1 MGRGILTESDREYL
15 RGNKE
20 YAKEAN
26 KRRDIRE
33 RVYQS
38 LHDFELLASELDGDD
53 RLKIFDRLSQESES
67 HCSDEVASVIEFLYK
82 GLGDLSLDPDTIAEM
97 PNENSVEKFLAFR
110 KALTSGIAQGKS
122 EYPNSEEELP
132 DTLTIAS
139 NASLFEFP
147 DDDEVRSA
155 LGDQSD
161 EGDSLDPWK
170 EINRGAQINR
180 GVPGR
185 KANHDDIV
193 VFLKMQMQYRIH
205 QQISARHQLA
215 NKSLVDYTKFE
226 E

>member
-38 LHDFELLASELDGDD
+38 LHDFELLASELEGDD
-53 RLKIFDRLSQESES
+53 RRKIFNRLSEDSES
-67 HCSDEVASVIEFLYK
+67 HGSDEIASVIEFLYK

-97 PNENSVEKFLAFR
+97 PNGNSVEKFLAFR

-139 NASLFEFP
+139 NAYLFEFP

-155 LGDQSD
+155 VGEQSD
-161 EGDSLDPWK
+161 AGDSLDPWK
-170 EINRGAQINR
+170 EINRG
-180 GVPGR
+180 VPGR
-185 KANHDDIV
+185 NANQDDV
-193 VFLKMQMQYRIH
+193 AVFLKMQMQRMIH